1 MEFADSRSTHL
12 RSAGNNE
19 KRYIVRQS
27 LGYYRT
33 LAIGGIYTFAPAS
46 TSVISKQTFV
56 PALKH
61 CVATHPLLNATIEG
75 QESESPA
82 FPRPQTLDLH
92 NHIELLSITDIGA
105 GTKDASEKDPI
116 HHITVRTLSSS
127 SNAVRRNWTELRS
140 KSSIWTAARKTTED
154 LAKCASTLHDQSIG
168 LLAYLSKFRLWM
180 QGEAE
185 KDRDS
190 SYEVSNLGVFD
201 PMATSQKDAW
211 TIESIFFAQPANLTG
226 SCLAFN
232 VVTKKGGDTIVSVT
246 WQKGTLEVENEQA
259 LVNSVCELIHSYI
272 GEAA

>member
-116 HHITVRTLSSS
+116 HHITVP
-127 SNAVRRNWTELRS
+127 
-140 KSSIWTAARKTTED
+140 ARKTTED

-190 SYEVSNLGVFD
+190 SYEVRNLGVFD